1 MGSSSREDEVAQAL
15 ERGSGIEKMGGG
27 SRSRK
32 KMAKAVSQ
40 KYAFVAGTHVP
51 SGHGRTGLAGQLGH
65 ALWLCSLGH
74 E

>member
-15 ERGSGIEKMGGG
+15 ERGSGIKKMGGG

-40 KYAFVAGTHVP
+40 KYAFVAGTRVP
-51 SGHGRTGLAGQLGH
+51 SGAWAYWAGRPAGPH
-65 ALWLCSLGH
+65 TVAV
-74 E
+74 